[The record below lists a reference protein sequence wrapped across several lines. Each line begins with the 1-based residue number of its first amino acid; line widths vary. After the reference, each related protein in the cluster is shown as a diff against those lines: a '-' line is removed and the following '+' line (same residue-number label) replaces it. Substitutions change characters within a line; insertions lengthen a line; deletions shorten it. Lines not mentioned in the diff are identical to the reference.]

1 MQQKARRVDTSK
13 FAKKVDLASLKSNVD
28 KLDIDK
34 MKNVPSNV
42 SNLKSKVEK
51 LDVDK
56 VVLVPVDLSKLR
68 TM

>member
-13 FAKKVDLASLKSNVD
+13 FVKKVDLASLKSNVD
-28 KLDIDK
+28 KLDTDK
-34 MKNVPSNV
+34 MKNVPSSV